1 MSPAIRSE
9 GPLSIQRRMSDR
21 GSRFNRNRAKILTR
35 GIDGNSDPP
44 EMENL
49 PGAASHGRKLQN
61 NKGQALEASIVLHCD
76 K

>member
-1 MSPAIRSE
+1 
-9 GPLSIQRRMSDR
+9 MSDR

-49 PGAASHGRKLQN
+49 PGAASHGRKLRN
-61 NKGQALEASIVLHCD
+61 SKVHAPEGSIVQYCD